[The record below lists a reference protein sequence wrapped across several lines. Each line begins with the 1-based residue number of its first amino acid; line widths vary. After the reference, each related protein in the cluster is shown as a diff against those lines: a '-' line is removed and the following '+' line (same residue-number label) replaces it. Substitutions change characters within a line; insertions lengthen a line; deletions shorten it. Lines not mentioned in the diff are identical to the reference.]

1 MEIGIDT
8 CNPVVGC
15 DIGCSYCYAR
25 RLNTRFKIVPDFS
38 KPTIKPTALKKIH
51 TRLPKS
57 FLMTSMSDL
66 SGWPVDW
73 REEVFAEMKQYPRNT
88 YLFLTK
94 RPEKIHLDIR
104 AQRNVWMGV
113 TVTAKGDLKR
123 ITQMKQN
130 MKASNYFITFEPL
143 HGDLGKIDLRGIG
156 WIVIGAETG
165 NRAGRVIPKKD
176 WVLKIV
182 EEADKLGIPVWM
194 KDSLYPIVGP
204 ENFRQDKLNP

>member
-1 MEIGIDT
+1 
-8 CNPVVGC
+8 
-15 DIGCSYCYAR
+15 
-25 RLNTRFKIVPDFS
+25 
-38 KPTIKPTALKKIH
+38 
-51 TRLPKS
+51 
-57 FLMTSMSDL
+57 MTSMSDL

-130 MKASNYFITFEPL
+130 MKASNYFITFEPS
-143 HGDLGKIDLRGIG
+143 
-156 WIVIGAETG
+156 W
-165 NRAGRVIPKKD
+165 
-176 WVLKIV
+176 
-182 EEADKLGIPVWM
+182 
-194 KDSLYPIVGP
+194 
-204 ENFRQDKLNP
+204 